1 MTETNMTE
9 TNVQKTVQSK
19 NLGNTQ
25 VVQETVSTS
34 QTVDPEEFALAKISQ
49 VLWYVGHFFAILLA
63 LRFVFLMLGANITG
77 IVAFIYNI
85 TNILVLPFRG
95 IFPTLREGVSYFDT
109 GALLAI
115 VMYYL
120 IILLLDR
127 LIYLFSKHTE
137 A

>member
-1 MTETNMTE
+1 MTE

-34 QTVDPEEFALAKISQ
+34 ESVEPGEFALAKISQ
-49 VLWYVGHFFAILLA
+49 VLWYVGHFFAVLLA
-63 LRFVFLMLGANITG
+63 LRFVFLMLSANRTG
-77 IVAFIYNI
+77 IVLFIYNL
-85 TNILVLPFRG
+85 TNVLTMPFRG
-95 IFPTLREGVSYFDT
+95 IFPNVVEGGSYFDT
-109 GALLAI
+109 AALLAI

-127 LIYLFSKHTE
+127 LFYLFSKHTE
-137 A
+137 T